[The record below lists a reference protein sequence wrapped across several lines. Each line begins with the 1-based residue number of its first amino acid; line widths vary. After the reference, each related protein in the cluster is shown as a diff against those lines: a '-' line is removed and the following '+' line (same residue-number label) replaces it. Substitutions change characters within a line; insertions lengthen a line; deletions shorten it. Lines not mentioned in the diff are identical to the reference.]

1 MYNITDKLMI
11 VPCGGFG
18 TIELVLSNI
27 LYSLHNK
34 FKKPLLI
41 SYIYFENDT
50 PEIICEEF
58 RINECKIY
66 IVIDGDCIDNFDRKL
81 STLCQK
87 LGIKYL
93 KNEKRIPLE
102 ILSINVFDLEFQHND
117 NMYTLRLLCYRQTL
131 EDIVFK
137 NTRKL

>member
-1 MYNITDKLMI
+1 VYNITDKLMI

-102 ILSINVFDLEFQHND
+102 ILSIDVFDLEFQHND